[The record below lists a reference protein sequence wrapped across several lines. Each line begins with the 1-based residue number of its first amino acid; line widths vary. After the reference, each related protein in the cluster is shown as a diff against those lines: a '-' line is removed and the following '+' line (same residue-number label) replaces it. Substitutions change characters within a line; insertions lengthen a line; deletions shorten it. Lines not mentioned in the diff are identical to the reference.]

1 MGWSRQPAAAQFRV
15 HWQAQ
20 GQGAAASVRLVRCRR
35 RTSALIFA
43 MDSMEN
49 TLGAAAGLG
58 SVVALDA
65 GRRIRDV
72 SGAAAA
78 GAAVPA
84 SGMYARTA
92 RGSASRLASHSPIG
106 GRASAASFE

>member
-43 MDSMEN
+43 MGA
-49 TLGAAAGLG
+49 LAAPPAAAMLAGQHRVCGGLPAPE
-58 SVVALDA
+58 ALA
-65 GRRIRDV
+65 GR
-72 SGAAAA
+72 
-78 GAAVPA
+78 
-84 SGMYARTA
+84 ARCNQ
-92 RGSASRLASHSPIG
+92 
-106 GRASAASFE
+106 